1 MNANDFRE
9 IALSLGGAEQG
20 SHMGSVDFRVGGRIF
35 ATLASEKLGYGN
47 LIITPE
53 LQSELIGHRP
63 DLYLPVAGGWGR
75 MGATHMRLAA
85 ATKADLKQA
94 LQAAWKCRIERNSKA
109 KASKI
114 ARKPR

>member
-1 MNANDFRE
+1 
-9 IALSLGGAEQG
+9 
-20 SHMGSVDFRVGGRIF
+20 
-35 ATLASEKLGYGN
+35 
-47 LIITPE
+47 
-53 LQSELIGHRP
+53 
-63 DLYLPVAGGWGR
+63 
-75 MGATHMRLAA
+75 MGATHMRPAE